1 MKNIIKSILF
11 ITWFFGT
18 FISMLIFKN
27 NLFIEL
33 LLFGQF
39 FLIIGIF
46 ALIKSKGNVKKYILL
61 IFPLIGIGCI
71 IISLLNIL
79 GNIDL
84 NKIIPYTISSVF
96 IFYGLLEII
105 ILKTYN
111 TYLKKK
117 CTEKIFGEVVD
128 IDRHCSDN
136 HHFLLSPI
144 REVVDID
151 LHYSDN
157 HHFLLSPIYEI
168 NYNGEKI
175 RIKPDEYNNLYK
187 YKIGQVD
194 TLFINPSNPNEF
206 IYPTKRIIIFTYL
219 ISTLCILGGIIPILF
234 MLKIL

>member
-27 NLFIEL
+27 NPSIEL

-46 ALIKSKGNVKKYILL
+46 ALIKLKGNVKKYILL

-128 IDRHCSDN
+128 IDRH
-136 HHFLLSPI
+136 
-144 REVVDID
+144 
-151 LHYSDN
+151 YSDK
-157 HHFLLSPIYEI
+157 HHLLLSPIYEI

-175 RIKPDEYNNLYK
+175 RIKPDEYTNLYK

-206 IYPTKRIIIFTYL
+206 IYPAKRIIIFTYL